1 MIVMKDMTLSVEPS
15 DTLLT
20 SVDDSATELSM
31 EAEDVTTVPESM
43 DYEDLKNKPSLNGKT
58 ISGNMTEIDPTV
70 GDWAKEPT
78 RPVYNAA
85 DVGAV
90 GKDELTDIPTDVL
103 EQMWNSI

>member
-1 MIVMKDMTLSVEPS
+1 MIVMEDMTLSIEPS
-15 DTLLT
+15 DTLLI
-20 SVDDSATELSM
+20 SVDDSEMELSM
-31 EAEDVTTVPESM
+31 EAEDITKVPESM

-78 RPVYNAA
+78 RPVYTAE

-90 GKDELTDIPTDVL
+90 GRKELTDISTDVL

>member
-1 MIVMKDMTLSVEPS
+1 MIVMEDMTLSIEPS

-20 SVDDSATELSM
+20 SVDDSEMELSM
-31 EAEDVTTVPESM
+31 EAEDITKVPESM
-43 DYEDLKNKPSLNGKT
+43 NYEDLKNKPSLNGKT

-78 RPVYNAA
+78 RPVYTAE

-90 GKDELTDIPTDVL
+90 GRKELTDISTDVL